1 MCIKNGEQFICQ
13 TLSKKQRQATK
24 KAHERHQNLTKKSKN
39 MVVSDIKISPNIKS
53 KDWLSIVKIALK
65 SGTTLHRSRINF

>member
-1 MCIKNGEQFICQ
+1 MVSNSSARHYKKNKDRLQKRHMKGIKIF
-13 TLSKKQRQATK
+13 
-24 KAHERHQNLTKKSKN
+24 LTKKSKN

-53 KDWLSIVKIALK
+53 KDWLSIGKIALK